1 MGGTKKKDCGF
12 ELPVSPL
19 QGSLRDQIKVLSC
32 WPELK
37 ACVKRRLKIAVS
49 FLLCVYF
56 GFFFEWVVAI
66 LVVSEHPAAWSVV
79 KLRTDVV
86 ASHFVSI

>member
-12 ELPVSPL
+12 ELLISPL

-37 ACVKRRLKIAVS
+37 GYVKTCLKIAVS

-56 GFFFEWVVAI
+56 FFFEWVVAI
-66 LVVSEHPAAWSVV
+66 LVVSERPAAWSVV
-79 KLRTDVV
+79 KLGEDVV
-86 ASHFVSI
+86 ASHLVPI